1 MQIRL
6 GSHVAVAV
14 ALAAGAALKKKS
26 KTSLEMP
33 VGDRDPGIL
42 MPVWIKEDH
51 MFGVGHCC

>member
-1 MQIRL
+1 MRL

-42 MPVWIKEDH
+42 MPVWIKENH